1 MNIPGYIND
10 KRNIVRLVAF
20 TAIFALV
27 FINIYKPFSS
37 SVWYPISEFMFFVYS
52 SLVILTGVLVVIIS
66 RIIMYLYSRKHQ
78 VSYWKYAI
86 WVFFEITFMSLF
98 YTIYTLSISRDKDT
112 MEVFQS
118 SFINTTLVLLLP
130 YAVLWFYFGW
140 RESSSKLETI
150 QKEGIAEEVSPKN
163 IAFKDEK
170 GVLRLSLISS
180 DLLYIESSDNYVVIF
195 YSTSIGK
202 IKKYLLRNTLKSIE
216 RSLAGSRVVRC
227 HRSTLVNLERVKVI
241 RRDRDGLFLEMD
253 IDGVHDLPVSAS
265 YQKVIGERFI

>member
-10 KRNIVRLVAF
+10 KRNIVRLVSF

-37 SVWYPISEFMFFVYS
+37 LVWYPVSEFMFFVYS

-66 RIIMYLYSRKHQ
+66 RIIMYLYSRRHP
-78 VSYWKYAI
+78 VSYWKYSI
-86 WVFFEITFMSLF
+86 WVLSEITFMSLF

-118 SFINTTLVLLLP
+118 SFINTALVLLLP
-130 YAVLWFYFGW
+130 YTVLWFYFGW
-140 RESSSKLETI
+140 KESSSKLEI
-150 QKEGIAEEVSPKN
+150 IEKEGIPDEISPRN
-163 IAFKDEK
+163 ITLKDEK
-170 GVLRLSLISS
+170 GVLRLSVNSS
-180 DLLYIESSDNYVVIF
+180 DLLYIESSDNYVVIY
-195 YSTSIGK
+195 YSNKGK

-216 RSLAGSRVVRC
+216 RDLTGGRVVRC

-241 RRDRDGLFLEMD
+241 RRDREGLFLEMD
-253 IDGVHDLPVSAS
+253 IDGVPDLSVSAS
-265 YQKVIGERFI
+265 YQKIIGEKFI